1 MDHFSIKV
9 AVGAFGVVFAVV
21 MGDDMEQNQNTIQ
34 IVSTKSDELS
44 LSLSNFN
51 GPLDLLLHLVKEAKI
66 EIKDI
71 FLSEVTSQFL
81 AYMTQLN
88 TLDVDKA
95 SEYME
100 IAATLLEIKSH
111 SLLPVMPGLEDDSSE
126 TSEKLLIKRLEEYA
140 KLFKEASMELKELE
154 NVDRLYKEP
163 SKEAGNVRF
172 TVKDLSLENLLNA
185 FAGIL
190 HKVELR
196 KLDTNSP
203 RQIKKETFSIKGK
216 MIFIKDLLIEN
227 DETYFFSLFGEDT
240 TANEVVVTFSA
251 LLELMKLQFIKT
263 EQPNAFGDIKIV
275 RNKDITGETIID
287 YDESN

>member
-1 MDHFSIKV
+1 MT
-9 AVGAFGVVFAVV
+9 
-21 MGDDMEQNQNTIQ
+21 EQTEQAALSAPVKTN
-34 IVSTKSDELS
+34 ELS
-44 LSLSNFN
+44 LNIKNFN

-111 SLLPVMPGLEDDSSE
+111 SLLPVMPGLEDDSAE
-126 TSEKLLIKRLEEYA
+126 TSEQLLIRRLEEYA

-163 SKEAGNVRF
+163 SKRRETSG
-172 TVKDLSLENLLNA
+172 
-185 FAGIL
+185 
-190 HKVELR
+190 LR
-196 KLDTNSP
+196 
-203 RQIKKETFSIKGK
+203 
-216 MIFIKDLLIEN
+216 
-227 DETYFFSLFGEDT
+227 
-240 TANEVVVTFSA
+240 
-251 LLELMKLQFIKT
+251 
-263 EQPNAFGDIKIV
+263 
-275 RNKDITGETIID
+275 
-287 YDESN
+287 

>member
-1 MDHFSIKV
+1 MT
-9 AVGAFGVVFAVV
+9 
-21 MGDDMEQNQNTIQ
+21 EQTEQADLSAPVKTN
-34 IVSTKSDELS
+34 ELS
-44 LSLSNFN
+44 LNIKNFN

-111 SLLPVMPGLEDDSSE
+111 SLLPVMPGLEDDSAE
-126 TSEKLLIKRLEEYA
+126 TSEQLLIRRLEEYA

-163 SKEAGNVRF
+163 SKEAGDVRF

-196 KLDTNSP
+196 KLDVNSP
-203 RQIKKETFSIKGK
+203 RQIKKETFSVKGK
-216 MIFIKDLLIEN
+216 MLYIRDLLMEK
-227 DETYFFSLFGEDT
+227 DETYFFSLFEEDAS
-240 TANEVVVTFSA
+240 ANEVVVTFSA

-263 EQPNAFGDIKIV
+263 EQPDAFGDIKIV
-275 RNKDITGETIID
+275 RNKENTGEIIID
-287 YDESN
+287 YDESI

>member
-1 MDHFSIKV
+1 MT
-9 AVGAFGVVFAVV
+9 
-21 MGDDMEQNQNTIQ
+21 EQ
-34 IVSTKSDELS
+34 VSQEISARTGELS
-44 LSLSNFN
+44 LNLANFN

-111 SLLPVMPGLEDDSSE
+111 SLLPVMPGLEDDASE
-126 TSEKLLIKRLEEYA
+126 TSEQLLIRRLEEYA

-163 SKEAGNVRF
+163 SKEAGDVRF

-196 KLDTNSP
+196 KLDSNSP
-203 RQIKKETFSIKGK
+203 RQIKKETFSVKGK
-216 MIFIKDLLIEN
+216 MLYIRDLLMEK
-227 DETYFFSLFGEDT
+227 DEAYFFSLFDEDV

-263 EQPNAFGDIKIV
+263 EQPDAFGDIKIV
-275 RNKDITGETIID
+275 RNKENTGEIIIE
-287 YDESN
+287 YDESI